1 MAKTACALLL
11 VAIGCCT
18 VAVAQPPPP
27 PPPLAIAPPTMLAPP
42 VEIGLLAAAQSR
54 IGALGLMTVGRE
66 LTPDEQAQIQDA
78 QEVTELLGVPG
89 RNFLG
94 PISEL
99 ARQRGVFQEAIRAL
113 ARGNYRQASLG
124 LAHCLVSF
132 PNAKILYRELAEIFL
147 KRDDAVAAAGF
158 CASGIGVIPPEDDT
172 FVSLIK
178 MSLATWEFEDDKIPQ
193 TLPDSPQSR
202 TSIATL
208 SRTRAGLSMAGHDT
222 LADEVRVDIEKWL
235 EGDNEYPALA
245 AAVVV
250 ELTLAAAQAL
260 LEGED
265 FAGRSE
271 LVESLHLAGVAAC
284 DGKWEDCLQYL
295 MSGKEQTD
303 QEQVTKLLD
312 LTIPVTI
319 SGFSPR
325 HQLPPEVREVAE
337 KMTDFPV
344 LQALLVYPRD

>member
-1 MAKTACALLL
+1 
-11 VAIGCCT
+11 
-18 VAVAQPPPP
+18 
-27 PPPLAIAPPTMLAPP
+27 MLAPP

-78 QEVTELLGVPG
+78 HEVAELLGVPG

-132 PNAKILYRELAEIFL
+132 PNAKILYRELGEIFL

-172 FVSLIK
+172 FVNLIK

-193 TLPDSPQSR
+193 TLPDIPQSR
-202 TSIATL
+202 SSIATL

-222 LADEVRVDIEKWL
+222 LADEMRVDIEKWL

-245 AAVVV
+245 AAAVV

-260 LEGED
+260 LEGAEVP
-265 FAGRSE
+265 GRSQA
-271 LVESLHLAGVAAC
+271 VDDLHLAGIAAC
-284 DGKWEDCLQYL
+284 DGPPWADYLDRL
-295 MSGKEQTD
+295 MSVRALTD
-303 QEQVTKLLD
+303 QEQVTKLMELAVAVANSTFLPD
-312 LTIPVTI
+312 
-319 SGFSPR
+319 SD
-325 HQLPPEVREVAE
+325 LPPEVREVAE